1 MSAAPEPVAAS
12 SPSSP
17 QVPPGGSERVR
28 NAVLDALEAEAI
40 WAMRETAAAFR
51 NPVMLYSI
59 GKDSGVMLELAAKAF
74 APGPIP
80 FPVLHIDTTWK
91 FRDMITFRG
100 QMAERYGLDLRV
112 ATNQE
117 AIAEGV
123 SPFSHGSQ
131 EYTRLMKTV
140 TLRAALDEGRY
151 DIAIGGSRRDEERSR
166 AKERIFS
173 LRMPGHRWEPRR
185 QRPELWHTV
194 NAQLTPGQTMRS
206 FPLSNWTEID
216 VWHYIRRENLPV
228 VPLYFAAMRPTVI
241 REDQLIMVD
250 DDRMQLE
257 PGEVP
262 VDRLIRFRSL
272 GCYPL
277 SAAVDSPADTLDDVI
292 TEMESSRESERAGRL
307 IDGEGGASMEA
318 KKVEGYF

>member
-1 MSAAPEPVAAS
+1 MSPAP
-12 SPSSP
+12 
-17 QVPPGGSERVR
+17 QPPLPAGPPAITPLERTPI
-28 NAVLDALEAEAI
+28 ADSVLDALEAEAI
-40 WAMRETAAAFR
+40 WALRETAAAFR

-59 GKDSGVMLELAAKAF
+59 GKDSGVMLHLAAKAF

-80 FPVLHIDTTWK
+80 FPVLHVDTTWK

-100 QMAERYGLDLRV
+100 QMVEQYGLDLRV
-112 ATNQE
+112 ATNTE
-117 AIAEGV
+117 AVAEGV
-123 SPFSHGSQ
+123 TPFSHGAQ

-140 TLRAALDEGRY
+140 ALRAALDDGGY
-151 DIAIGGSRRDEERSR
+151 DAAIGGSRRDEERSR

-194 NAQLTPGQTMRS
+194 NAELAPGQTMRT

-216 VWHYIRRENLPV
+216 VWHYIRREGLPV
-228 VPLYFAAMRPTVI
+228 VPLYFAAMRPTVV
-241 REDQLIMVD
+241 RGGQLIVVD
-250 DDRMQLE
+250 DDRMALE

-262 VDRLIRFRSL
+262 VERLVRFRSL

-277 SAAVDSPADTLDDVI
+277 SAAVASPAATLDEVI
-292 TEMESSRESERAGRL
+292 AEMEGSRQSERAGRM